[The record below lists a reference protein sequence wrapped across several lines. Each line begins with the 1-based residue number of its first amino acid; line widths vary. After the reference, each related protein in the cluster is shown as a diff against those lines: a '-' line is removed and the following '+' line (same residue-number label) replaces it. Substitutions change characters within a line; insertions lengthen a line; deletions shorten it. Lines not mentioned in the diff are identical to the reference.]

1 MAEVKEQDSDL
12 RKHREM
18 SSQGNCAVLWTGGKD
33 SALALYEAQRM
44 GYDVAK
50 LVTFAPANGK
60 FLAHPLSFMACQAE
74 ALHVPRAVIE
84 IKEPYKKSYEDAIH
98 ALKDKE
104 GLDVLVTGDIA
115 EVDGYPNWVKECS
128 ESAHV
133 EVLTPLWK
141 LDRLTLANRLISN
154 GFEVIFSCVKKP
166 WFTADWIGKTLN
178 VDTLEQ
184 LKELNQ
190 KTGLDICGENGEY
203 HTLVL
208 DGPSFKKRIQMGS
221 HSTIQQDSLMYI
233 DIHGLKLCN
242 KP

>member
-1 MAEVKEQDSDL
+1 MAEVNENGSDL
-12 RKHREM
+12 MTRKGTSGR
-18 SSQGNCAVLWTGGKD
+18 GKCAVLWTGGKD
-33 SALALYEAQRM
+33 SALALYEVQRI
-44 GYDVAK
+44 GYDVVK
-50 LVTFAPANGK
+50 LVTFAPISGK

-74 ALHVPRAVIE
+74 ALHVPHTVIE
-84 IKEPYKKSYEDAIH
+84 MKEPYKKSYEDAIY
-98 ALKDKE
+98 ALKEKE
-104 GLDVLVTGDIA
+104 KIDVLVTGDIA
-115 EVDGYPNWVKECS
+115 EVDGYPNWIKECS
-128 ESAHV
+128 ESARI
-133 EVLTPLWK
+133 EVLTPLWN

-178 VDTLEQ
+178 ADTLEQ
-184 LKELNQ
+184 LKKLNQ

-208 DGPSFKKRIQMGS
+208 DGPPFKKRIQMGS

-233 DIHGLKLCN
+233 DIHGLKLCD